1 METDINGK
9 TEFKNK
15 LIYFFN
21 KNKMK
26 IYISILFL
34 IILSI
39 SLIFYKNY
47 LEKKNIITA
56 DNYIKAGLYL
66 ASGNKEES
74 LNILESII
82 KNGNKFYSILALSTI
97 LEKNLITDQKVIL
110 NYFLDVEK
118 NIKSKD
124 QKELIQLKK
133 ALFLLKNNNS
143 LEAEKLY
150 KKLKDNNSKFK
161 FLADDVFLK

>member
-47 LEKKNIITA
+47 LEKKHNTA
-56 DNYIKAGLYL
+56 DNYIKAGL
-66 ASGNKEES
+66 
-74 LNILESII
+74 
-82 KNGNKFYSILALSTI
+82 T
-97 LEKNLITDQKVIL
+97 
-110 NYFLDVEK
+110 
-118 NIKSKD
+118 
-124 QKELIQLKK
+124 
-133 ALFLLKNNNS
+133 
-143 LEAEKLY
+143 
-150 KKLKDNNSKFK
+150 
-161 FLADDVFLK
+161 

>member
-47 LEKKNIITA
+47 LEKKNITTA

>member
-1 METDINGK
+1 M
-9 TEFKNK
+9 
-15 LIYFFN
+15 
-21 KNKMK
+21 
-26 IYISILFL
+26 
-34 IILSI
+34 
-39 SLIFYKNY
+39 
-47 LEKKNIITA
+47 
-56 DNYIKAGLYL
+56 
-66 ASGNKEES
+66 
-74 LNILESII
+74 
-82 KNGNKFYSILALSTI
+82 
-97 LEKNLITDQKVIL
+97 EKNLITDQKVIL